1 MKKLIK
7 LMLGFLLV
15 GGVSSAQ
22 TTVVSATVVDSDGTI
37 WTNGSWYMTFT
48 SNPSNPNPANYLY
61 NGAPIPPS
69 VASQS
74 GPLDGTGSMLATVY
88 QSSAIAPAGS
98 GWTLVVCPNAS
109 TQCGS
114 SYFAAVGPT
123 MSLSSILTGVIPPP
137 RFKAVANSFGYNDN
151 EASIQLVAG
160 SMYWNVT
167 TASLRCYNN
176 VIPVWA
182 PCNGVSSPFSIY
194 TFTGC
199 GGMLE
204 LGQNIINPT
213 CSATYSSTPSSAS
226 ISNTDSIDSPLVLI
240 TPFTSGTITGTF
252 SHNTTT
258 TTTVT
263 LTAIGSSTQVATQT
277 YTWKARIF
285 GGSGAAGATS
295 SVTASGNT
303 AVLSNS
309 SVLSSAGLGAE
320 VVGQTFGPYTV
331 SGQNIYLL
339 LLGSSHTFID
349 ANTGFP
355 FAFNFPTPVTFV
367 NQYGVTVTMYLYQ
380 STNALFGSYAPK
392 VVS

>member
-1 MKKLIK
+1 MKNIIK
-7 LMLGFLLV
+7 LMLGFLLA
-15 GGVSSAQ
+15 GGVTSAQ
-22 TTVVSATVVDSDGTI
+22 TTVASATVTDSDGTV
-37 WTNGSWYMTFT
+37 WQNGSWYVAFT
-48 SNPSNPNPANYLY
+48 PNPSNPNPANYRY

-69 VASQS
+69 VANQS
-74 GPLDGTGSMLATVY
+74 GPLDGTGAMSATVY
-88 QSSAIAPAGS
+88 QNSAIVPAGS
-98 GWTLVVCPNAS
+98 GWTLTVCPNAS
-109 TQCGS
+109 TPCGNI
-114 SYFAAVGPT
+114 YFAAVGAT
-123 MSLSSILTGVIPPP
+123 MSLSSVLTGVIPPP
-137 RFKAVANSFGYNDN
+137 RFKALANSYGYNDN
-151 EASIQLVAG
+151 EASVQLVAG
-160 SMYWNVT
+160 SMYWNTT

-176 VIPVWA
+176 VTPAWV
-182 PCNGVSSPFSIY
+182 PCNGTSSPFSIY

-204 LGQNIINPT
+204 LGQSVTNPT

-240 TPFTSGTITGTF
+240 TPFTSGIIVGTF
-252 SHNTTT
+252 SHNTVT

-277 YTWKARIF
+277 FLWKARIF

-295 SVTASGNT
+295 SVTASGST

-320 VVGQTFGPYTV
+320 SVGQTFGPFTV

-339 LLGSSHTFID
+339 LTGGTHTFID

-355 FAFNFPTPVTFV
+355 FAFNSPTTVTFV